1 MSYLT
6 SLLDC
11 TYSKG
16 SDWKKPTCVASK
28 KNRFSGVFQPSVFG
42 GSHLL
47 TSRSFP
53 RFGVISNLTLFD
65 SANRVKPPPRGDVSM
80 HPNRHILMVPNRSPV
95 TAEEILNPGWSRNQW
110 LRTIGSTMHGPSSPF
125 GNAGKCLGG

>member
-1 MSYLT
+1 M
-6 SLLDC
+6 
-11 TYSKG
+11 
-16 SDWKKPTCVASK
+16 ASK

-80 HPNRHILMVPNRSPV
+80 HPNGHILMVPKGSPV
-95 TAEEILNPGWSRNQW
+95 TPEEILNPGWILDILYNV
-110 LRTIGSTMHGPSSPF
+110 SSSDTVQGTFIFFFLIEIVPVISPTKNPCF
-125 GNAGKCLGG
+125 LYLFPDGLLYTS